1 MYKYIFDVDGTLTPS
16 RKRMNKKFAVWFS
29 KFCETNNVYLVT
41 GSDRTKTVEQIGEY
55 IYFKCKRVY
64 NCSGCDVYEG
74 DQNIRTVTWKIP
86 SNVISWLED
95 RLEESNFVLRT
106 GLHIEERSGMLN
118 FSIVGR
124 NAILAERMLYIE
136 WDKKYNERNHIVHD
150 FNLRFPTL
158 NATAGGETG
167 IDIGPKGFD
176 KSQILIDFNENDQLH
191 FFGDAIF
198 QGGNDWSIANKIV
211 DQNRGTFYNVT
222 DWQDTWEILKQITV
236 LTTFYPAGLL
246 KYGQ

>member
-16 RKRMNKKFAVWFS
+16 RKRMNKKFAIWFS

-41 GSDRTKTVEQIGEY
+41 GSDRIKTVEQ
-55 IYFKCKRVY
+55 
-64 NCSGCDVYEG
+64 VYEG
-74 DQNIRTVTWKIP
+74 DQNIRTITWKIP
-86 SNVISWLED
+86 SNVIIWLED
-95 RLEESNFVLRT
+95 RLEESDFVLRT
-106 GLHIEERSGMLN
+106 GLHIEERPGMLN

-158 NATAGGETG
+158 SATAGGETG

-191 FFGDAIF
+191 FVVIL
-198 QGGNDWSIANKIV
+198 SVPVKIKKV
-211 DQNRGTFYNVT
+211 
-222 DWQDTWEILKQITV
+222 
-236 LTTFYPAGLL
+236 GL
-246 KYGQ
+246 